1 MRLEEEGEVGIQGCL
16 TPKPDNSFLKSIL
29 GQYTYPFFGLQDS
42 HVRKEFVFLYRVMAW
57 IHIDSNYMWNYS
69 TWVLRLLRTG
79 TV

>member
-16 TPKPDNSFLKSIL
+16 TPRPDNSFLKIIL
-29 GQYTYPFFGLQDS
+29 GQYTYPCFGLKDS

-57 IHIDSNYMWNYS
+57 IPIDPDCMLNYS
-69 TWVLRLLRTG
+69 TWVSRLLRTG